1 MVNKLSTTL
10 KIATRKSALALWQA
24 NYIAEKIL
32 EVSEGISIELV
43 EIVTNGDRWL
53 DGPLHEIGGKGLF
66 VKELEL
72 ALVEG
77 RADIAVHSVK
87 DIPAVL
93 PDDFYLPVLGF
104 RDSCNDVLVGCD
116 KLDSLA
122 QGAVVGSSSLRR
134 KVQLQ
139 AIRPDL
145 EIRNIRGNGGTRL
158 KKLDDGDFDAL
169 VLAEAGLN
177 RLNITREDKFVLPIE
192 DFLPAPGQGALG
204 IEMHKSNPRRDI
216 VDSLRVPETY
226 LSIESERMVSAG
238 LGADCSMPVAALAS
252 VQGGTF
258 ALEALIADSEG
269 SKVLR
274 AKAEGSNRDQVVSKI
289 LSDLFDLGAQDI
301 LDTFS

>member
-145 EIRNIRGNGGTRL
+145 EIRNIRGNVGTRL

-192 DFLPAPGQGALG
+192 DCLPAPGQGALG

-252 VQGGTF
+252 VQGGTY

>member
-1 MVNKLSTTL
+1 LVNKLSTTL

-87 DIPAVL
+87 DIPSVL

-104 RDSCNDVLVGCD
+104 RDSCNDVLVGCN
-116 KLDSLA
+116 KLESLA

-145 EIRNIRGNGGTRL
+145 EIRNIRGNVGTRL

-192 DFLPAPGQGALG
+192 DCLPAPGQGALG
-204 IEMHKSNPRRDI
+204 IEMLKSNPRRAI

-226 LSIESERMVSAG
+226 LCIESERMVSAE

-252 VQGGTF
+252 VQDGTF

-274 AKAEGSNRDQVVSKI
+274 AKAEGLNRDQVVSKI

>member
-116 KLDSLA
+116 KLESLA

-145 EIRNIRGNGGTRL
+145 EIRNIRGNVGTRL

-192 DFLPAPGQGALG
+192 DCLPAPGQGALG

-252 VQGGTF
+252 VQGGTY

>member
-1 MVNKLSTTL
+1 MSTTL

-145 EIRNIRGNGGTRL
+145 EIRNIRGNVGTRL

-192 DFLPAPGQGALG
+192 DCLPAPGQGALG

-252 VQGGTF
+252 FQGGTF

>member
-1 MVNKLSTTL
+1 MSTTL

-24 NYIAEKIL
+24 NYIAKKIL

-145 EIRNIRGNGGTRL
+145 EIRNIRGNVGTRL

-192 DFLPAPGQGALG
+192 DCLPAPGQGALG

-252 VQGGTF
+252 VQDGTF

-274 AKAEGSNRDQVVSKI
+274 AKAEGSSRDQVVSKI

>member
-32 EVSEGISIELV
+32 KVSDGISIELV

-87 DIPAVL
+87 DIPSVL

-104 RDSCNDVLVGCD
+104 RDSCNDVLVGCNR
-116 KLDSLA
+116 LESLA

-145 EIRNIRGNGGTRL
+145 EIRNIRGNVGTRL

-177 RLNITREDKFVLPIE
+177 RLNITREDKFVLPIK
-192 DFLPAPGQGALG
+192 DCLPAPGQGALG

>member
-10 KIATRKSALALWQA
+10 RIATRKSALALWQA

-87 DIPAVL
+87 DIPSVL

-104 RDSCNDVLVGCD
+104 RDSCNDVLVGCN

-145 EIRNIRGNGGTRL
+145 EIRNIRGNVGTRL

-177 RLNITREDKFVLPIE
+177 RLNIIREDKFVLPIE
-192 DFLPAPGQGALG
+192 DCLPAPGQGALG

>member
-145 EIRNIRGNGGTRL
+145 EIRNIRGNVGTRL

-192 DFLPAPGQGALG
+192 DCLPAPGQGALG

>member
-104 RDSCNDVLVGCD
+104 RDSCNDVLVGCN

-145 EIRNIRGNGGTRL
+145 EIRNIRGNVGTRL

-192 DFLPAPGQGALG
+192 DCLPAPGQGALG

>member
-1 MVNKLSTTL
+1 MSTTL

-145 EIRNIRGNGGTRL
+145 EIRNIRGNVGTRL

-192 DFLPAPGQGALG
+192 DCLPAPGQGALG
-204 IEMHKSNPRRDI
+204 IEMLKSNPRRDI

>member
-1 MVNKLSTTL
+1 MSTTL

-116 KLDSLA
+116 KLESLA

-145 EIRNIRGNGGTRL
+145 EIRNIRGNVGTRL

-192 DFLPAPGQGALG
+192 DCLPAPGQGALG

>member
-1 MVNKLSTTL
+1 LVNKLSITI

-24 NYIAEKIL
+24 NYIAERIL
-32 EVSEGISIELV
+32 AVSQGISIELV

-53 DGPLHEIGGKGLF
+53 DGPLHEMGGKGLF

-104 RDSCNDVLVGCD
+104 RDSYNDVLVGCN
-116 KLDSLA
+116 KVESLA

-134 KVQLQ
+134 KVQLK

-145 EIRNIRGNGGTRL
+145 EIRNVRGNVGTRL

-177 RLNITREDKFVLPIE
+177 RLNIAREDKFVLPIE
-192 DFLPAPGQGALG
+192 TCLPAPGQGALG
-204 IEMHKSNPRRDI
+204 IEMHKSNPRKDI
-216 VDSLRVPETY
+216 IDSLRVPETY
-226 LSIESERMVSAG
+226 LCIESERMVSAG

-252 VQGGTF
+252 VRDGTF
-258 ALEALIADSEG
+258 ELEALVADSEG

-274 AKAEGSNRDQVVSKI
+274 AKAEGRNRDQVVSKV

>member
-1 MVNKLSTTL
+1 MSTTL

-145 EIRNIRGNGGTRL
+145 EIRNIRGNVGTRL

-192 DFLPAPGQGALG
+192 DCLPAPGQGALG

>member
-1 MVNKLSTTL
+1 LVNKLSTTL

-145 EIRNIRGNGGTRL
+145 EIRNIRGNVGTRL

-192 DFLPAPGQGALG
+192 DCLPAPGQGALG

>member
-145 EIRNIRGNGGTRL
+145 EIRNIRGNVGTRL

-192 DFLPAPGQGALG
+192 DCLPAPGQGALG

-252 VQGGTF
+252 VQDGTF

>member
-1 MVNKLSTTL
+1 LVNKLSTTL

-116 KLDSLA
+116 KLESLA

-145 EIRNIRGNGGTRL
+145 EIRNIRGNVGTRL

-192 DFLPAPGQGALG
+192 DCLPAPGQGALG

>member
-116 KLDSLA
+116 KLESLA

-145 EIRNIRGNGGTRL
+145 EIRNIRGNVGTRL

-192 DFLPAPGQGALG
+192 DCLPAPGQGALG

>member
-1 MVNKLSTTL
+1 MSTTL

-24 NYIAEKIL
+24 NYIAEKIR

-145 EIRNIRGNGGTRL
+145 EIRNIRGNVGTRL

-192 DFLPAPGQGALG
+192 DCLPAPGQGALG

-252 VQGGTF
+252 VQGGTY

>member
-1 MVNKLSTTL
+1 MSTTL

-104 RDSCNDVLVGCD
+104 RDSCNDVLVGCN
-116 KLDSLA
+116 KLESLA

-145 EIRNIRGNGGTRL
+145 EIRNIRGNVGTRL

-192 DFLPAPGQGALG
+192 DCLPAPGQGALG

>member
-24 NYIAEKIL
+24 NYIAEKIR

-145 EIRNIRGNGGTRL
+145 EIRNIRGNVGTRL

-216 VDSLRVPETY
+216 LDSLRVPETY